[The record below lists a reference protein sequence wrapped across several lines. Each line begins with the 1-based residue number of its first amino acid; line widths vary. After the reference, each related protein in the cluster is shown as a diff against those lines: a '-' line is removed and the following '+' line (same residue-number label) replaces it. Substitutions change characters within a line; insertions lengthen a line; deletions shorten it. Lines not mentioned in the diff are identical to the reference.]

1 MHPECRGIL
10 SIVENLIQY
19 YQYYQYYPIS
29 PGTVAV
35 TLRAR
40 SHTRPTGSTVRALV
54 VRDGAEVQVI
64 SRSHHP
70 QVGPT
75 MTDASATPREL
86 TEAEIAELLAPRSA
100 WTRADVR
107 RAAAI
112 AFVSSIVFFGAL
124 VFLLA
129 RSSGWE
135 SVRQAFFSW
144 PDFQAAFPKVL
155 EGFKLN
161 FKIFMVAE
169 PIILMVGLLLAVI
182 RSGRNPVFFPARA
195 AAVAYVDIFR
205 GAPSLLVILTLGFG
219 VPALRI
225 SGVPNT
231 AVFWGTVA
239 CILTSSAYQAEVFR
253 AGIESVHASQRA
265 AARSLG
271 LSGAQ
276 ALRFVVLPQAV
287 RRVIPPTLSGF
298 VALQKET
305 ALISVLGPL
314 EATRQA
320 QIYASLNFNFTSYL
334 AAGLIFIA
342 VTIPLA
348 RFTDYLL
355 ARAAERRTIG
365 GAV

>member
-1 MHPECRGIL
+1 
-10 SIVENLIQY
+10 
-19 YQYYQYYPIS
+19 
-29 PGTVAV
+29 
-35 TLRAR
+35 
-40 SHTRPTGSTVRALV
+40 
-54 VRDGAEVQVI
+54 
-64 SRSHHP
+64 
-70 QVGPT
+70 
-75 MTDASATPREL
+75 MTDAAGMPREL
-86 TEAEIAELLAPRSA
+86 TDAEIAELLAPRSA

-107 RAAAI
+107 RSAAI
-112 AFVSSIVFFGAL
+112 AVISSIVFFGTL
-124 VFLLA
+124 GFLIG
-129 RSSGWE
+129 RTSGWE

-144 PDFQAAFPKVL
+144 PDFKAAFPRVL

-161 FKIFMVAE
+161 VKIFMVAE
-169 PIILMVGLLLAVI
+169 PIILMIGLLLAVI

-195 AAVAYVDIFR
+195 ATVAYIDIFR

-276 ALRFVVLPQAV
+276 ALRFVVLP
-287 RRVIPPTLSGF
+287 
-298 VALQKET
+298 KET

-334 AAGLIFIA
+334 AAGLIFVA

-355 ARAAERRTIG
+355 ARTAERRTIG

>member
-1 MHPECRGIL
+1 
-10 SIVENLIQY
+10 
-19 YQYYQYYPIS
+19 
-29 PGTVAV
+29 
-35 TLRAR
+35 
-40 SHTRPTGSTVRALV
+40 
-54 VRDGAEVQVI
+54 
-64 SRSHHP
+64 
-70 QVGPT
+70 
-75 MTDASATPREL
+75 MTDAAGTPREL

-107 RAAAI
+107 RSAAV

-124 VFLLA
+124 GFLIG

-135 SVRQAFFSW
+135 AVRQAFFSW

-155 EGFKLN
+155 EGFKL
-161 FKIFMVAE
+161 FMVAE
-169 PIILMVGLLLAVI
+169 PIILIVGLILAVI

-231 AVFWGTVA
+231 AVFWGSVA

-253 AGIESVHASQRA
+253 AGSESVHASQRA

-305 ALISVLGPL
+305 ALISVIGPL

-355 ARAAERRTIG
+355 ARTAERRTIG

>member
-1 MHPECRGIL
+1 M
-10 SIVENLIQY
+10 
-19 YQYYQYYPIS
+19 
-29 PGTVAV
+29 
-35 TLRAR
+35 
-40 SHTRPTGSTVRALV
+40 
-54 VRDGAEVQVI
+54 
-64 SRSHHP
+64 
-70 QVGPT
+70 
-75 MTDASATPREL
+75 
-86 TEAEIAELLAPRSA
+86 
-100 WTRADVR
+100 
-107 RAAAI
+107 
-112 AFVSSIVFFGAL
+112 
-124 VFLLA
+124 
-129 RSSGWE
+129 
-135 SVRQAFFSW
+135 RQAFFSW
-144 PDFQAAFPKVL
+144 PDFRAAFPRVL

-169 PIILMVGLLLAVI
+169 PIILIVGLLLAVI
-182 RSGRNPVFFPARA
+182 RSGRNPVLFPARA
-195 AAVAYVDIFR
+195 AVVTYIDIFR

-225 SGVPNT
+225 AGVPNT

-355 ARAAERRTIG
+355 ARSAERRTIG

>member
-1 MHPECRGIL
+1 MALPHPNAPRAAGAHHAR
-10 SIVENLIQY
+10 VE
-19 YQYYQYYPIS
+19 
-29 PGTVAV
+29 T
-35 TLRAR
+35 
-40 SHTRPTGSTVRALV
+40 
-54 VRDGAEVQVI
+54 
-64 SRSHHP
+64 
-70 QVGPT
+70 T
-75 MTDASATPREL
+75 MIEASSTPREL
-86 TEAEIAELLAPRSA
+86 TDAEIAALLAPKSV

-107 RAAAI
+107 RSVALAL
-112 AFVSSIVFFGAL
+112 VSSVVFVGAA
-124 VFLLA
+124 VFLVG
-129 RSSGWE
+129 RSEGWAA
-135 SVRQAFFSW
+135 VRQAFFSW
-144 PDFQAAFPKVL
+144 PDFQAAFPRVL

-161 FKIFMVAE
+161 FKIFMIAE
-169 PIILMVGLLLAVI
+169 PIILAIGMLLALI
-182 RSGRNPVFFPARA
+182 RSGRNPVLFPARA
-195 AAVAYVDIFR
+195 AAVAYIDIFR
-205 GAPSLLVILTLGFG
+205 GAPALLVILTLGFG
-219 VPALRI
+219 VPALQI
-225 SGVPNT
+225 TGLPNT

-253 AGIESVHASQRA
+253 AGIESVHGSQRA

-271 LSGAQ
+271 LSNAQ

-298 VALQKET
+298 VSLQKET

-348 RFTDYLL
+348 RLTDYLL
-355 ARAAERRTIG
+355 ARSMQRQTMG

>member
-1 MHPECRGIL
+1 MAGESGRSAGPPLEPAQVARRSRILDLRDGRRG
-10 SIVENLIQY
+10 
-19 YQYYQYYPIS
+19 
-29 PGTVAV
+29 VAV
-35 TLRAR
+35 AVLSTIVVF
-40 SHTRPTGSTVRALV
+40 TGLAVLITHAP
-54 VRDGAEVQVI
+54 GWPEVKD
-64 SRSHHP
+64 
-70 QVGPT
+70 T
-75 MTDASATPREL
+75 
-86 TEAEIAELLAPRSA
+86 
-100 WTRADVR
+100 
-107 RAAAI
+107 
-112 AFVSSIVFFGAL
+112 
-124 VFLLA
+124 
-129 RSSGWE
+129 
-135 SVRQAFFSW
+135 FFSW
-144 PDFQAAFPKVL
+144 PDFKASFPKVL

-169 PIILMVGLLLAVI
+169 PIILIVGLLLAVI

-195 AAVAYVDIFR
+195 AAVTYVDIFR

-271 LSGAQ
+271 LSSAQ

-305 ALISVLGPL
+305 ALISVIGPL

-334 AAGLIFIA
+334 VAGLIFIS

-355 ARAAERRTIG
+355 ARTAERRTIG